1 VAQELQHCWTVSTVA
16 IHRLVEEH
24 AATRGGVAAIVDRD
38 RALSYRELNHA
49 ANAVARRLMARGFR
63 RGAHACV
70 RMPRS
75 AELAVVLL
83 AVLKGGG
90 CYTWSDP
97 ARGESECPPGLSL
110 RPVPPQPRCA
120 AVGPAGQSGA
130 VPATGTTGERHLSLD
145 VTAAIDDRTQ
155 ASPNLPVV
163 SRGSDTACVL
173 QDGDGAPVVL
183 VPHATI
189 AALRSR
195 AVTHPTSWRG
205 DAGAFDL
212 WMALMAGTTA
222 VVEAPVVRVVAA

>member
-1 VAQELQHCWTVSTVA
+1 MHRCWTVSTVA

-49 ANAVARRLMARGFR
+49 ANAVARLLMARGFR

-70 RMPRS
+70 RMPRG

-110 RPVPPQPRCA
+110 RPVPPEPRRG
-120 AVGPAGQSGA
+120 AVGPAGPSGA
-130 VPATGTTGERHLSLD
+130 FPATGERHLPLD

-163 SRGSDTACVL
+163 SRASDTACVL

-205 DAGAFDL
+205 EAGAFDL
-212 WMALMAGTTA
+212 WLALMAGTTA
-222 VVEAPVVRVVAA
+222 VVEEPLVRVVAA